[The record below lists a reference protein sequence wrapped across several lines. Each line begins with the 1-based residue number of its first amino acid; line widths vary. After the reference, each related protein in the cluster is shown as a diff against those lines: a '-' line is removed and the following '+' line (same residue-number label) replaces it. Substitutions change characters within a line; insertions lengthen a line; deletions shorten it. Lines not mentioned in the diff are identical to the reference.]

1 MKEYIEF
8 FENNYKIICEILNTS
23 NNIIIIRKIYYKNI
37 KKFNSIFFILK
48 YFNKFL
54 INFFL

>member
-37 KKFNSIFFILK
+37 KKFNSIIFILK